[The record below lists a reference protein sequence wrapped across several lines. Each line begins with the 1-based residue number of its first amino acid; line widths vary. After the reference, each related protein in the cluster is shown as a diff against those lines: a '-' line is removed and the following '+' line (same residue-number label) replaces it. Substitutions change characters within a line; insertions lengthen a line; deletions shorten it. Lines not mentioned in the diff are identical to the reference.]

1 MIFRRVSHA
10 TLAGRGAG
18 YAASLTSSHTAFL
31 SLCAFVPFP
40 SFFFVIN
47 KRTTRAEVALK
58 LVGLELPAVQSVEVL
73 PVPRGGYPN
82 HQPDLLHRGISV
94 RARLLSDDVY
104 LQLGFARFLNW
115 TAFSV
120 MESAD
125 VFLKYASP
133 HARIASSSQPAGH
146 GATVSRAAP
155 AFN

>member
-1 MIFRRVSHA
+1 MQKWLSNSWAWSSQQCSRLKFCLCHA
-10 TLAGRGAG
+10 GDTPTTNRIYFNVG
-18 YAASLTSSHTAFL
+18 FQ
-31 SLCAFVPFP
+31 CVP
-40 SFFFVIN
+40 V
-47 KRTTRAEVALK
+47 
-58 LVGLELPAVQSVEVL
+58 
-73 PVPRGGYPN
+73 
-82 HQPDLLHRGISV
+82 
-94 RARLLSDDVY
+94 LLSDDVY
-104 LQLGFARFLNW
+104 PHLGFARFLNW